1 MFTLYVNYEKD
12 GNYEKY
18 DCFDA
23 SEEGIADFK
32 RSAQINRFWDGFYYL
47 RPDTEKAEAL
57 LIKHNLI

>member
-1 MFTLYVNYEKD
+1 MFTLYVNNK
-12 GNYEKY
+12 NYG
-18 DCFDA
+18 CFEA

-32 RSAQINRFWDGFYYL
+32 RLAKRYRFWDGFYYL